1 MEGRLSLDIILQ
13 GGSRKMQE
21 TRCFAVSFY
30 PFALMSQRSNFL
42 RGRTINLATGNRSP

>member
-42 RGRTINLATGNRSP
+42 KRTNHYLATGNRSP